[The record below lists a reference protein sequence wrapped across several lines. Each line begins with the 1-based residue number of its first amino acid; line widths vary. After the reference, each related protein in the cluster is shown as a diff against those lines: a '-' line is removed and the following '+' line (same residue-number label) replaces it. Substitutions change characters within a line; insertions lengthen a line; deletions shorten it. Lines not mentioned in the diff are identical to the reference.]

1 MHGCFSDRS
10 FSARRLRRAH
20 AGVMLAASLALA
32 AASTVFLGGCAT
44 RETAAVEED
53 MDVPLPP
60 GEHGL
65 RKLSREEYPDLS
77 AAFAARDDKFARA
90 IGMSSQWFTTGTSK
104 ANYSSEQMG
113 PIAQV
118 VSGHDQAAASVNAFK
133 QLAETSTDAKAFQ
146 DAVYEQFDI
155 WQTRGSNGKGKALI
169 TGYCSPE
176 FKASATRT
184 ETFRYPLYRRPIDL
198 VTDTVT
204 GEPLGR
210 RNADGSLGQWGTRK
224 ELLESN
230 QLAGYELMWLSS
242 AFEVYVCEVNG
253 SAKLI
258 LPDNTVKYVGYAGKT
273 GREYIGLGKSLVDAG
288 VLTKRQRNLPS
299 IKALYARDP
308 ALVQQYIDKNENM
321 VFFQMYDGKSWPSG
335 SLGVPVTDFATVA
348 TDKKIFPRGLVM
360 LVDTQ
365 VADYAGRMKDFDRFM
380 LDQDTGGAIRA
391 AGRADLYMGI
401 GAAAEILS
409 GNQYAQGT
417 FYYFVLKP
425 EFVSKYPQPGQGA
438 QGTVATRRKRDIGDA
453 KPMSAGAQPNAA
465 TPSAAVAPA
474 PAPSQPPAAGG
485 AAPEPAG
492 GPAPKG

>member
-20 AGVMLAASLALA
+20 AGVMLAASLVLA

-44 RETAAVEED
+44 KSVVPAEED

-90 IGMSSQWFTTGTSK
+90 IGMSAQWFATGTSR

-113 PIAQV
+113 PISQV
-118 VSGHDQAAASVNAFK
+118 VSGHDQAAASVLAFR
-133 QLAETSTDAKAFQ
+133 QLTETSTDAKAFQ

-155 WQTRGSNGKGKALI
+155 WQTRGSNGKGKALF

-176 FKASATRT
+176 FKASMVRT
-184 ETFRYPLYRRPIDL
+184 ETFKYPLYRRPIDL
-198 VTDTVT
+198 VTDSVT
-204 GEPLGR
+204 GDPLGR

-224 ELLESN
+224 EILDSN

-242 AFEVYVCEVNG
+242 AFEVYICEVNG

-273 GREYIGLGKSLVDAG
+273 GREYIGLGRSLVDAG
-288 VLTKRQRNLPS
+288 VITKRQRNLPS

-308 ALVQQYIDKNENM
+308 ALVQKYIDKNENM

-380 LDQDTGGAIRA
+380 MDQDTGGGIRA
-391 AGRADLYMGI
+391 AGRADIYMGI

-409 GNQYAQGT
+409 GNQYAHGT

-425 EFVSKYPQPGQGA
+425 EFVSRYPVPAKGA
-438 QGTVATRRKRDIGDA
+438 QGTVADRRRPDDAGA
-453 KPMSAGAQPNAA
+453 KPAAAAAQGTAEL
-465 TPSAAVAPA
+465 S
-474 PAPSQPPAAGG
+474 
-485 AAPEPAG
+485 AAPEPPAG
-492 GPAPKG
+492 AAPRK

>member
-1 MHGCFSDRS
+1 MHGCISDRS
-10 FSARRLRRAH
+10 PSAGRLRRAH
-20 AGVMLAASLALA
+20 TGVILAASLALA
-32 AASTVFLGGCAT
+32 VATTVFLGGCESPAKVT
-44 RETAAVEED
+44 PEED
-53 MDVPLPP
+53 IDVQLPP

-65 RKLSREEYPDLS
+65 RKLSREEYPELS

-90 IGMSSQWFTTGTSK
+90 IGMSQQWFTTGTSK

-113 PIAQV
+113 PISQV
-118 VSGHDQAAASVNAFK
+118 VSGHEQAAASVNAFR
-133 QLAETSTDAKAFQ
+133 QLMDSSTDAKAFQ

-155 WQTRGSNGKGKALI
+155 WQTRGRNGKGKAVI

-176 FKASATRT
+176 FKASAVRT
-184 ETFRYPLYRRPIDL
+184 ETFKYPLYRRPVDL

-204 GEPLGR
+204 GDPLGR

-224 ELLESN
+224 EIFESN

-242 AFEVYVCEVNG
+242 AFDVYICEVNG

-273 GREYIGLGKSLVDAG
+273 GREYVGLGTSLVDAG
-288 VLTKRQRNLPS
+288 VITKRERNLPA

-308 ALVQQYIDKNENM
+308 ALVQKYIDRNQNM

-360 LVDTQ
+360 LMDTQ

-380 LDQDTGGAIRA
+380 MDQDTGGAIRA
-391 AGRADLYMGI
+391 AGRADIYMGI
-401 GAAAEILS
+401 GAAAEILA
-409 GNQYAQGT
+409 GNQFADGT

-425 EFVSKYPQPGQGA
+425 EHVGKYAPPA
-438 QGTVATRRKRDIGDA
+438 AAAPAPVATRRKRDIGDA
-453 KPMSAGAQPNAA
+453 KPVNAGTQPI
-465 TPSAAVAPA
+465 APA
-474 PAPSQPPAAGG
+474 PATKV
-485 AAPEPAG
+485 APESAG
-492 GPAPKG
+492 GPAPRN